1 MLVRHTSCVATTR
14 QPQRF
19 RCAYASGI
27 CLLSNLWFS
36 SHYPCPKQ
44 KPTKMVGLC
53 FWWEWVDSNH
63 LRLKPTDLQ
72 SAPAL
77 QLRRTPR
84 TFYPPARNKQRQP
97 VFASL
102 RRGTQFSIL
111 AIASVKIGGAGS
123 GTRTRISSLEG
134 LRTSPCTMPATSSQY
149 ADYIIY
155 LIKIKW

>member
-1 MLVRHTSCVATTR
+1 MPWRSCVSTHPTLQNKKMTR
-14 QPQRF
+14 LGHF
-19 RCAYASGI
+19 
-27 CLLSNLWFS
+27 L
-36 SHYPCPKQ
+36 
-44 KPTKMVGLC
+44 

-72 SAPAL
+72 SVPAL